1 MSPAN
6 PCDDIIA
13 RCRWK
18 GSLYRCDSLFQLVNT
33 SEGACCSFNNHAYP
47 KWNYNPK
54 VLSSIPKEPRR
65 VTSCGFQTGL
75 TLLLRPTTEDYLG
88 TQIASGGFKV
98 VWEFSKHYFISSHF
112 SFVKQILIHD
122 AYNFPDQNAVTK
134 LLPEKTEAFLSIGPG
149 KYWFEITQFY
159 IDFFVVF
166 NEMM

>member
-1 MSPAN
+1 MCVYFLCYQILEMNNQNVDYLLELMSPSN

-33 SEGACCSFNNHAYP
+33 SEGVCCSFNNHAYP

-75 TLLLRPTTEDYLG
+75 TLLLRPSTEDYLG

-98 VWEFSKHYFISSHF
+98 
-112 SFVKQILIHD
+112 
-122 AYNFPDQNAVTK
+122 
-134 LLPEKTEAFLSIGPG
+134 
-149 KYWFEITQFY
+149 KYT
-159 IDFFVVF
+159 
-166 NEMM
+166 